1 MTPAFAAALAAVA
14 LGGAAIALQAPINA
28 ALSRTIGQGMFAA
41 AISFGVGFALLLGL
55 SAARGA
61 VPSLEALRS
70 APWWC
75 WSGGALG
82 AYYVWAS
89 IWSVPKLGVVTLVA
103 ALVFGQLACAIAL
116 DASGAFG
123 LPVKEIGWQRI
134 VAVLMVAGGLVMS
147 RL

>member
-1 MTPAFAAALAAVA
+1 MTPAFGAALIAVA

-28 ALSRTIGQGMFAA
+28 ALGRAIGQGMFAA
-41 AISFGVGFALLLGL
+41 AISFGVGFAILLVL
-55 SAARGA
+55 SVARGA
-61 VPSLEALRS
+61 VPSVEALRS

-75 WSGGALG
+75 WTGGALG
-82 AYYVWAS
+82 ACYVWAS

-123 LPVKEIGWQRI
+123 LPVREIGWQRI
-134 VAVLMVAGGLVMS
+134 VAVLLVAGGLVMS